1 MKSRIRLI
9 VVLLLG
15 LQAQQAAAGN
25 YKNFR
30 VAVYSRSYETQKMSD
45 PVWLSQV
52 WEEVSRQV
60 AVDKIY
66 METHRDLVIVDQA
79 TLDQAKA
86 FFKARGVETA
96 GGITL
101 TIDESNRFETFCYTN
116 PEHRAK
122 VKEIVE
128 YTARNFDE
136 LILDDFFFTS
146 CKCDLCIAAKG
157 EKSWTSYRLE
167 LMKAAARELVI
178 EPARAVNPDI
188 KVVIKYPNWYDHFQ
202 GLGFNLEA
210 QPAMFD
216 GIYTGTET
224 RDPSSAQ
231 HLQAYL
237 GYNIFRYFENL
248 KPGGNGGGWVDT
260 GGMRT
265 MDRYAEQLWITLF
278 AKAPEITLFDLRQMM
293 YPIRK
298 ETRAP
303 WQGEGT
309 SFDFD
314 AMMQPVALPG
324 KPEVTPTTMA
334 RAAGYTF
341 EKVDKFLGFLGNPVG
356 VKSYKPFHST
366 GEEFL
371 HNYLGMAGIP
381 MDVVPR
387 FPEGE
392 PVVFLTEAAAFD
404 PQIAEKIKNHLRG
417 GNTAVITTGLLKAL
431 QGRGIEDIAEIRTT
445 GRKALVRQFTAGWG
459 PASFADRDILIPQVS
474 YLTNDSWE
482 EISAL
487 DDTNGWPILHFAGY
501 SKGKL
506 YVLTIPD
513 NFVDLYFMPAPVLNR
528 IRQTIAGHLPVQLE
542 GPGYVSLFAYDNNTY
557 IVESFADTTVRVNL
571 TSSLNLTTMT
581 NLETGETSPSVNRNI
596 PAFGRNAPV
605 TIHTFPLEIRPHSFV
620 VLKVE

>member
-1 MKSRIRLI
+1 MKPRIRLI
-9 VVLLLG
+9 VMLLAG
-15 LQAQQAAAGN
+15 LTAFQVSAGH
-25 YKNFR
+25 YKHFR
-30 VAVYSRSYETQKMSD
+30 VAVYSRSYETQKMGD
-45 PVWLSQV
+45 PAWLAAA

-60 AVDKIY
+60 GVDKIY
-66 METHRDLVIVDQA
+66 LETHRDLVVVDQA

-116 PEHRAK
+116 PEHRAR

-157 EKSWTSYRLE
+157 ERSWTGYRLE
-167 LMKAAARELVI
+167 LMREAARELVL
-178 EPARAVNPDI
+178 EPARAVNPKI
-188 KVVIKYPNWYDHFQ
+188 MVVIKYPNWYDHFQ

-265 MDRYAEQLWITLF
+265 LDRYAEQLWITLF
-278 AKAPEITLFDLRQMM
+278 AKAPEITLFDLRQML
-293 YPIRK
+293 YPLRK

-303 WQGEGT
+303 WQGQGT

-314 AMMQPVALPG
+314 AMMQPVTLPG

-341 EKVDKFLGFLGNPVG
+341 EKIDKFLGSLGKPLG
-356 VKSYKPFHST
+356 VRSYKPFHST

-371 HNYLGMAGIP
+371 HNFMGMAGIP

-387 FPEGE
+387 FPDED
-392 PVVFLTEAAAFD
+392 PVVFLTEAAAAD
-404 PQIAEKIKNHLRG
+404 PQISEKIKKHLREG
-417 GNTAVITTGLLKAL
+417 KTAVITTGLLKAL
-431 QGRGIEDIAEIRTT
+431 QGKGIEDIAEIRCT

-459 PASFADRDILIPQVS
+459 PASFADRDILIPQVA

-487 DDTNGWPILHFAGY
+487 DDTHGWPILHYAGY

-506 YVLTIPD
+506 YILTIPD
-513 NFVDLYFMPAPVLNR
+513 NFVDLYFLPVPVLNR

-542 GPGYVSLFAYDNNTY
+542 GPGYVSLFAYDNNTF
-557 IVESFADTTVRVNL
+557 IVESFADTTVSVNL
-571 TSSLNLTTMT
+571 TSSLNFSRMT
-581 NLETGETSPSVNRNI
+581 NLETGEVSPSIDRTF
-596 PAFGRNAPV
+596 PAFRNNPAR
-605 TIHTFPLEIRPHSFV
+605 TIRNFPMKLKPHSFI
-620 VLKVE
+620 VLKAE

>member
-1 MKSRIRLI
+1 MKPRIRL
-9 VVLLLG
+9 VVMLLAG
-15 LQAQQAAAGN
+15 LTTLQVSAGH
-25 YKNFR
+25 YKHFR
-30 VAVYSRSYETQKMSD
+30 VAVYSRSYETQKMGD
-45 PVWLSQV
+45 PAWLAAA

-60 AVDKIY
+60 GVDKMY
-66 METHRDLVIVDQA
+66 LETHRDLVVVDQA

-116 PEHRAK
+116 PEHRAR

-157 EKSWTSYRLE
+157 ERSWTGYRLE
-167 LMKAAARELVI
+167 LMREAARELVL
-178 EPARAVNPDI
+178 EPARAVNPKI

-265 MDRYAEQLWITLF
+265 LDRYAEQLWITLF
-278 AKAPEITLFDLRQMM
+278 AKAPEITLFDLRQML
-293 YPIRK
+293 YPLRK

-303 WQGEGT
+303 WQGQGT

-314 AMMQPVALPG
+314 AMMQPVTLPG

-341 EKVDKFLGFLGNPVG
+341 EKIDKFLGSLGKPLG
-356 VKSYKPFHST
+356 VRSYKPFHST

-371 HNYLGMAGIP
+371 HNFMGMAGIP

-387 FPEGE
+387 FPDED
-392 PVVFLTEAAAFD
+392 PVVFLTEAAA
-404 PQIAEKIKNHLRG
+404 ARN
-417 GNTAVITTGLLKAL
+417 TTGSSS
-431 QGRGIEDIAEIRTT
+431 GNRG
-445 GRKALVRQFTAGWG
+445 
-459 PASFADRDILIPQVS
+459 
-474 YLTNDSWE
+474 
-482 EISAL
+482 
-487 DDTNGWPILHFAGY
+487 
-501 SKGKL
+501 
-506 YVLTIPD
+506 
-513 NFVDLYFMPAPVLNR
+513 
-528 IRQTIAGHLPVQLE
+528 
-542 GPGYVSLFAYDNNTY
+542 
-557 IVESFADTTVRVNL
+557 
-571 TSSLNLTTMT
+571 
-581 NLETGETSPSVNRNI
+581 
-596 PAFGRNAPV
+596 
-605 TIHTFPLEIRPHSFV
+605 
-620 VLKVE
+620 